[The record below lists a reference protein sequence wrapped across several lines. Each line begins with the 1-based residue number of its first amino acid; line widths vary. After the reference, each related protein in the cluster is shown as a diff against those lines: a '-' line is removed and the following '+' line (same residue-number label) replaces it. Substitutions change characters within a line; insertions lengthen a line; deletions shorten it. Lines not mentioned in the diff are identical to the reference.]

1 MPVHKYLFNAQGDYP
16 EIEKRAAKDF
26 KSLISETIKK
36 NSYQVQSYK
45 SVSDLWQKEKNN
57 LKNVFR
63 LIATLPEDK
72 INVDEL
78 ELVLREVFNENPQ
91 ILQSKSSSIPTDIR
105 RLIRIYDFLKWGKQ
119 RRPA

>member
-1 MPVHKYLFNAQGDYP
+1 MF
-16 EIEKRAAKDF
+16 E
-26 KSLISETIKK
+26 
-36 NSYQVQSYK
+36 
-45 SVSDLWQKEKNN
+45 
-57 LKNVFR
+57 
-63 LIATLPEDK
+63 LIAALTEDK

-91 ILQSKSSSIPTDIR
+91 ILLSKPTDISKDIRTDIR